1 MLVRYIVFILLTLY
15 YYHLLLPLSTFILAF
30 VKSEGKAVKTEET
43 TPLLSADGDSE
54 KGHDEQSLSGDL
66 RTKIVGVVRAYHV
79 TYVPGI
85 M

>member
-1 MLVRYIVFILLTLY
+1 M
-15 YYHLLLPLSTFILAF
+15 
-30 VKSEGKAVKTEET
+30 KSEGKAVKTEET

-54 KGHDEQSLSGDL
+54 KGHDENSLSGDL